1 MKEFVEFIIKQ
12 FVNNPEAVVVTE
24 SQEADTYIYTVK
36 VADEDMGVVIG
47 REGKTINSVRN
58 LAKAK
63 AIKENVMIR
72 VFLEESQ
79 NKQAATDSTE
89 TASEEKASPE
99 EETSN

>member
-24 SQEADTYIYTVK
+24 SMDADTHVYTVK

-47 REGKTINSVRN
+47 REGKTINSIRN

-63 AIKENVMIR
+63 AIKENIMMR
-72 VFLEESQ
+72 VYLEESA
-79 NKQAATDSTE
+79 NKQASNEIVA
-89 TASEEKASPE
+89 EEA
-99 EETSN
+99 

>member
-12 FVNNPEAVVVTE
+12 FVSNPEAVIVNE
-24 SQEADTYIYTVK
+24 SMEADTHIYTVK

-47 REGKTINSVRN
+47 REGKTINSIRN

-63 AIKENVMIR
+63 AIKENIMIR

-79 NKQAATDSTE
+79 NRQVPNE
-89 TASEEKASPE
+89 
-99 EETSN
+99 N